1 MSNTI
6 ISLIIFIQVLFFGFA
21 PDLNRIKYSYP
32 PLDIYSKLRRRRQQ
46 HHFNDLS
53 SKSTG
58 SVQTSWAYIV
68 FAWHILFKNNFK
80 THSNFDSPR
89 SMTSEVDG
97 WMGVSATEEGVYQK
111 QKKIHSHWT
120 HLWSGLITTMTTAW
134 YRRNHSFNVEGVSKE
149 RALHSPIVKVA
160 LSERWVIYHGK
171 VAFHIKTGVFSGA

>member
-1 MSNTI
+1 MFPPPPITMPCQSRMTNTI

-21 PDLNRIKYSYP
+21 PDLNRIKYSYS
-32 PLDIYSKLRRRRQQ
+32 PLDIYSKLRRRQQ

-89 SMTSEVDG
+89 SMTSEVHG
-97 WMGVSATEEGVYQK
+97 WMDGCISDGSGSVSEAEKDPLTLDSLVKWVNNYDYC
-111 QKKIHSHWT
+111 
-120 HLWSGLITTMTTAW
+120 LI
-134 YRRNHSFNVEGVSKE
+134 SS
-149 RALHSPIVKVA
+149 
-160 LSERWVIYHGK
+160 
-171 VAFHIKTGVFSGA
+171 